1 MKFISKFIIILS
13 ILFNI
18 FLFAIY
24 FWALYD
30 KIQNPGYKNLPFKDY
45 MCIGIVLIVF
55 AIINTIF
62 TEKFLKR
69 NNETIIKTNTSS
81 YFFCNSYC

>member
-45 MCIGIVLIVF
+45 MFIGIGLIVF

-62 TEKFLKR
+62 YRKIFK
-69 NNETIIKTNTSS
+69 KKQ
-81 YFFCNSYC
+81 